1 MCSKP
6 LQLKPRRSR
15 GRALSLVR
23 DALLA
28 FLFPDSCIACGAPL
42 AADLRHLCTACWSEL
57 RARPGSLDLPKPA
70 GSLALPEPPGPR
82 ATESGAARVFYAL
95 QFEGAA
101 RAMIHALKYQGRT
114 SIARDLARLAA
125 PAALCA
131 CVTPPDV
138 VVPVPLHPVRFR
150 QRGFNQSELLA
161 VHLAAGIGAPM
172 RRALVRARHTQPQ
185 AGLARRQRLDIAPDT
200 FRVQAGI
207 AGSGRILLVDDVA
220 TTGATLAAASVELLR
235 TGAAEVVCFALAGT
249 PPGDRTG

>member
-1 MCSKP
+1 MCSR
-6 LQLKPRRSR
+6 QRRLKSDRSR

-42 AADLRHLCTACWSEL
+42 AADLRHLCAPCGSEL
-57 RARPGSLDLPKPA
+57 RARP

-82 ATESGAARVFYAL
+82 ATASAAARVFYAL
-95 QFEGAA
+95 EFEGAV
-101 RAMIHALKYQGRT
+101 RAVIHALKYQGRT
-114 SIARDLARLAA
+114 SIARDLARLAV
-125 PAALCA
+125 PTALCA

-150 QRGFNQSELLA
+150 ERGFNQSEFLA
-161 VHLAAGIGAPM
+161 VHLAAGIGAPV

-185 AGLARRQRLDIAPDT
+185 ARLARRQRLDIAPDT
-200 FRVQAGI
+200 FRAADGI
-207 AGSGRILLVDDVA
+207 AGAGRVLLVDDVV

-235 TGAAEVVCFALAGT
+235 TGAAEVVCFAIAAT
-249 PPGDRTG
+249 PPGDRTA

>member
-6 LQLKPRRSR
+6 LQLKSDRSRRS
-15 GRALSLVR
+15 ALSLVR

-42 AADLRHLCTACWSEL
+42 PADLRHLCAACGSEL
-57 RARPGSLDLPKPA
+57 RARP

-82 ATESGAARVFYAL
+82 ATESAAASVFYAL
-95 QFEGAA
+95 EFEGAV
-101 RAMIHALKYQGRT
+101 RAVIHALKYQGRT
-114 SIARDLARLAA
+114 SIARDLARLAV

-131 CVTPPDV
+131 CVTPPDI

-161 VHLAAGIGAPM
+161 VHLAASIGAPM
-172 RRALVRARHTQPQ
+172 RRALVRARHTPPQ

-200 FRVQAGI
+200 FRAQAGI
-207 AGSGRILLVDDVA
+207 AGSGRVLLVDDVV